1 MSDIEYPLKQQ
12 RGLQLKLI
20 DKGHPI
26 AERVFDTYESMM
38 SYINNT
44 RSTAVSGI
52 ILVVNNDSNEEGAR
66 DKNGAY
72 LVQSINGDRDF
83 TETEVVP
90 LSTGDMRT
98 YWDISSFK

>member
-1 MSDIEYPLKQQ
+1 
-12 RGLQLKLI
+12 
-20 DKGHPI
+20 
-26 AERVFDTYESMM
+26 VFDTYESMM

-72 LVQSINGDRDF
+72 LV
-83 TETEVVP
+83 
-90 LSTGDMRT
+90 
-98 YWDISSFK
+98 